1 MMMPEK
7 NLTIT
12 QIEELLALPYD
23 SAVEESALSSWYDSI
38 RGKRLTELTDGDVA
52 RLLRQKMY
60 PEFIVPE
67 ATRRLMMNPFA
78 GELFDGEMLEKVS
91 QIPASFWKREPELM
105 KEARMLIQVLLDGD
119 IPNPVNELD
128 EVDREEFFDNVQRLK
143 ESLGI

>member
-1 MMMPEK
+1 MMPEK
-7 NLTIT
+7 NLTII

-60 PEFIVPE
+60 LEFIVPE
-67 ATRRLMMNPFA
+67 ATRRLMMNPLA

-91 QIPASFWKREPELM
+91 HIPASFWEREPELM
-105 KEARMLIQVLLDGD
+105 KEARMLIQVLLGGE
-119 IPNPVNELD
+119 ISNPVNELD